1 MSLEVILR
9 RLEPDEYEGAWRV
22 AQERGVAPCSRD
34 EFHRR
39 CQVGLIAGI
48 VAECRQRYAGLL
60 LYAIHTGEAAVTVLT
75 VEVAADLRRRGIG
88 SALLANL
95 RYRLQAAGPARID
108 ALVDERNLESQLF
121 LRANGFRA
129 ARVLPAAFAG
139 GADDGYCFECS
150 LPPPRPAPRPR
161 PRRRHDP
168 SIE

>member
-9 RLEPDEYEGAWRV
+9 RLEPDERDGAWEV
-22 AQERGVAPCSRD
+22 ARSRGVATWSRD
-34 EFHRR
+34 EFLRR
-39 CQVGLIAGI
+39 CQAGLIAGI
-48 VAECRQRYAGLL
+48 VAECRPRFAGLL
-60 LYAIHTGEAAVTVLT
+60 LYAIHTGEAAVTLVT
-75 VEVAADLRRRGIG
+75 VQIAPDLRRRGIG

-108 ALVDERNLESQLF
+108 ALVDERSLESQLF

-139 GADDGYCFECS
+139 GADDGYCFECC
-150 LPPPRPAPRPR
+150 LPPPRAAPRPR
-161 PRRRHDP
+161 PRRRRDP

>member
-1 MSLEVILR
+1 MSLEVTLR
-9 RLEPDEYEGAWRV
+9 RLEPDEREGAWRV
-22 AQERGVAPCSRD
+22 AEARGLATCSHD

-60 LYAIHTGEAAVTVLT
+60 LYAIQTGEAAVTIVT
-75 VEVAADLRRRGIG
+75 IVVPPDLKRRGIG
-88 SALLANL
+88 SALVANL
-95 RYRLQAAGPARID
+95 RLRLQAAGPVRID
-108 ALVDERNLESQLF
+108 ALVDERDVESQLF

-139 GADDGYCFECS
+139 GADDGYCFECR
-150 LPPPRPAPRPR
+150 LPSPRPAPRPR